1 MKHKHAEL
9 LIAAAEDADALFSSD
24 PHLVNY
30 HIDAVISLPDKN
42 WQLVKKPVVVVEYYR
57 ETFGGYQYCRQE
69 WGGYQRC
76 SLQEEDSWAMKI
88 TTTDGVRKAEFK

>member
-9 LIAAAEDADALFSSD
+9 LIAAAEDADAAFKCDSKPGLYLIEGVLTW
-24 PHLVNY
+24 PE
-30 HIDAVISLPDKN
+30 KN

-69 WGGYQRC
+69 WGGYQHC

>member
-9 LIAAAEDADALFSSD
+9 LIAAAEDADALFKCDSQ
-24 PHLVNY
+24 LGRY
-30 HIDAVISLPDKN
+30 EIDFVLTWPEKN

-69 WGGYQRC
+69 RGDYQCC

>member
-9 LIAAAEDADALFSSD
+9 LIAAAEDADAVFNSD
-24 PHLVNY
+24 LKTGLY
-30 HIDAVISLPDKN
+30 SIDAVIKWPEEN
-42 WQLVKKPVVVVEYYR
+42 WQLVKPVVKVEYYK
-57 ETFGGYQYCRQE
+57 ESFGDYQC
-69 WGGYQRC
+69 C

>member
-9 LIAAAEDADALFSSD
+9 LIAAAEDTDAVFNSD
-24 PHLVNY
+24 LKTGLY
-30 HIDAVISLPDKN
+30 SIDAVIKWPEEN
-42 WQLVKKPVVVVEYYR
+42 WQLVKPVVVVEYYR

-69 WGGYQRC
+69 RGDYQRC